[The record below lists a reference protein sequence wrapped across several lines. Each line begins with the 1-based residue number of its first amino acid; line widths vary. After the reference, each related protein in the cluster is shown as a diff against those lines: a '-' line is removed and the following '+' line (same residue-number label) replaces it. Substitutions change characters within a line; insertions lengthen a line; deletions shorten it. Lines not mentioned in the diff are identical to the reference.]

1 MAITLKE
8 GSLEQLDC
16 KVYPLSS
23 KELGVLQQ
31 ALNEDLAK
39 GYIKHRTSSF
49 ISLIFFIP
57 KKDREEL
64 WMVID
69 YRKLNNLTKKD
80 FYPLPNL
87 YTKLEKL
94 SKFQLFSKFDICT
107 GYNNIRIKNKDQ
119 YKAAFKTLLRTFVP
133 TVMTF
138 GFCNAP
144 LIFQRAMNQDLEPLK
159 QKYSNNFTNYM
170 DNIAIGTEN
179 SPNSQKLHKEIVH
192 EFF

>member
-1 MAITLKE
+1 VDKVKKHLHKEGVPHEYQVYCKVFLEEEAKQLPPNCSKDMAITLKE

-64 WMVID
+64 
-69 YRKLNNLTKKD
+69 
-80 FYPLPNL
+80 
-87 YTKLEKL
+87 
-94 SKFQLFSKFDICT
+94 
-107 GYNNIRIKNKDQ
+107 
-119 YKAAFKTLLRTFVP
+119 
-133 TVMTF
+133 
-138 GFCNAP
+138 
-144 LIFQRAMNQDLEPLK
+144 
-159 QKYSNNFTNYM
+159 
-170 DNIAIGTEN
+170 
-179 SPNSQKLHKEIVH
+179 
-192 EFF
+192 